1 MRATAPIAVDLSRLP
16 PPNAIA
22 PLDHPALLADLVTR
36 FLAYWDEL
44 RLTRPELPAFTVQGL
59 ATDPALVI
67 GRVITYL
74 RLLDRASVNDAVRAV
89 LAPLARK
96 ADLDNVVARQGVVR
110 LEVSAGVMETD
121 ERLFYR
127 YLLSFGRAS
136 AGSEER
142 LLFDAYTAW
151 PAMHDACVNGFAV
164 HGRRGETDLVI
175 AGADGTTPP
184 DKLALVRAAV
194 TAPGA
199 KPEAIGIFVLA
210 AQQLTYAVDQVIS
223 VPVGPDAELVRLEA
237 EARVGRVALERQLI
251 GATVQRD
258 LVAGAA
264 YGASIAGVAHA
275 APPQDVVASRY
286 QIPVCT
292 DLDIAVEVLA

>member
-16 PPNAIA
+16 PPDAIA
-22 PLDHPALLADLVTR
+22 PLDYPALLADLVTR
-36 FLAYWDEL
+36 FLSYWDEL
-44 RLTRPELPAFTVQGL
+44 RLTRPELPAFTVQSL

-67 GRVITYL
+67 GRVISYL

-110 LEVSAGVMETD
+110 LEVSPGVMETD

-136 AGSEER
+136 AGSVDR
-142 LLFDAYTAW
+142 ILFDAYTAW
-151 PAMHDACVNGFAV
+151 PGMHDACINGFAV

-175 AGADGTTPP
+175 AGPEGVTPAEQ
-184 DKLALVRAAV
+184 LALVRAAV
-194 TAPGA
+194 TAPSA
-199 KPEAIGIFVLA
+199 KPEAIGVFVLA
-210 AQQLTYAVDQVIS
+210 AQPVAYTIEQSIG

-264 YGASIAGVAHA
+264 YGASIASVAHA
-275 APPQDVVASRY
+275 EPPQDIVATRY

-292 DLDIAVEVLA
+292 DLAIAVEVLS